1 MVSADLARLY
11 QLPLAEFTAA
21 RNALAKAAGQK
32 GDAIRALEKPSVPAW
47 AVNQLYWRERRVYDK
62 LIRASERVRAAHA
75 QVLAGKRVELPTLE
89 AQHAAA
95 VKGAA
100 DAVRTLLLRSGD
112 PATPATMK
120 AVVDTLQ
127 ALPGGGT
134 PGQLTKALA
143 PIGFGAFGVL
153 MQGAASAK
161 TMADVVTFVAPK
173 PPKPSEDEQ
182 AAARKR
188 AAAERA
194 KQVKALEAEGR
205 KLAGVLERARAVL
218 AKAEADLAK
227 ADAAAK
233 AAGVVAERAR
243 AEVARIEREARA
255 TDQERARL
263 ASS

>member
-1 MVSADLARLY
+1 MADELARLY
-11 QLPLAEFTAA
+11 QRPLAEFTAA
-21 RNALAKAAGQK
+21 RNALAKSAGAN

-47 AVNQLYWRERRVYDK
+47 AVNQLFWRERRAYDK

-75 QVLAGKRVELPTLE
+75 QVLAGKRVELPTSE

-95 VKGAA
+95 VKRAA
-100 DAVRTLLLRSGD
+100 DAVRTLLLWSGD

-153 MQGAASAK
+153 MQGAASASASSRA
-161 TMADVVTFVAPK
+161 MAEVVAFVVPK

-188 AAAERA
+188 AAADRTNR
-194 KQVKALEAEGR
+194 VKALEAEGR
-205 KLAGVLERARAVL
+205 KLASTLARARAVL
-218 AKAEADLAK
+218 AKADVVAT
-227 ADAAAK
+227 AAA
-233 AAGVVAERAR
+233 AAADRAR
-243 AEVARIEREARA
+243 TEVARLEREARA

-263 ASS
+263 AGS